1 MSRRAEMNRTPMEH
15 VVRRRTKRRATR
27 GQSLL
32 EFALALPV
40 FCALLFGSIE
50 MGMLYKSHAAYQ
62 EAAQEAVRVGSTVGA
77 SDQETLDELKLML
90 ASENLNN
97 IQSVTVFDATLGDT
111 VPITPDT
118 YTTYVYSATAPS
130 DSGGVGAFV
139 CKSTQSTGGALP
151 CPSYAVKGSPY
162 SSWDIATTPSI
173 RDTTVG
179 QLDRIGIQ
187 IVYKYQS
194 LTGAFGPLTLT
205 QTASVQMEPSSY
217 GS

>member
-1 MSRRAEMNRTPMEH
+1 MGHA
-15 VVRRRTKRRATR
+15 VRRSTKRRAER

-77 SDQETLDELKLML
+77 SDQDVLDELKLML

-97 IQSVTVFDATLGDT
+97 IQSVTIYDATASGGFA
-111 VPITPDT
+111 VPISNTAPFDNAH
-118 YTTYVYSATAPS
+118 TTYVYSATAPAS
-130 DSGGVGAFV
+130 NGGVGAFV
-139 CKSTQSTGGALP
+139 CASTLQAPP
-151 CPSYAVKGSPY
+151 CTSGSYWDPSKRNT
-162 SSWDIATTPSI
+162 I
-173 RDTTVG
+173 VG
-179 QLDRIGIQ
+179 NLDRIGIQ
-187 IVYKYQS
+187 IIYRYKS
-194 LTGAFGPLTLT
+194 VTGVFQPLTIN
-205 QTASVQMEPSSY
+205 QTASVQMEPNSY

>member
-1 MSRRAEMNRTPMEH
+1 MDRRSS
-15 VVRRRTKRRATR
+15 VVGAHRVKRPAVHRRGER

-50 MGMLYKSHAAYQ
+50 MGLLYKSHAAYQ

-90 ASENLNN
+90 AGENLNN

-130 DSGGVGAFV
+130 GSGGLGTFI
-139 CKSTQSTGGALP
+139 CQSTRSTGGTLP
-151 CPSYAVKGSPY
+151 CPSRAASGTPY
-162 SSWDIATTPSI
+162 SSWDTATTPSI
-173 RDTTVG
+173 RNTTVG

-187 IVYKYQS
+187 IVYKYKS
-194 LTGAFGPLTLT
+194 VTGAFGPLTLT